1 MIQPVISEKSL
12 YQAASGVYH
21 FNVPVELSKLEIK
34 SLIENQ
40 FEVEV
45 DQVWTLIRKGKSKVF
60 KRISGKRK
68 DFKVAR
74 VTLVKG
80 KITIFESEQEQDNA

>member
-21 FNVPVELSKLEIK
+21 FVVPIQLSKLEIK
-34 SLIENQ
+34 ELVEQQ
-40 FEVEV
+40 FDVEV
-45 DQVWTLIRKGKSKVF
+45 DNVWTLIRKGKAKIF
-60 KRISGKRK
+60 KRVSGKRS
-68 DFKVAR
+68 DFKIAR
-74 VTLVKG
+74 VKLTKG